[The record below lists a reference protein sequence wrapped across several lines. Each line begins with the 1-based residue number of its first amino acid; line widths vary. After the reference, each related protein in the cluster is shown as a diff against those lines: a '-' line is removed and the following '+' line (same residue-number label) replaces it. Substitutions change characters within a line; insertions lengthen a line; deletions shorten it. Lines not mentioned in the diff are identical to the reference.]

1 MLQSAI
7 PESWYCLVFPI
18 AIGSSSIAT
27 VCGGSLALRDAGV
40 PISRPVGGVACGLV
54 TKCGG
59 GDGRR
64 EIMEYRVLTDLLVRA
79 WCVHMARHA
88 WK

>member
-7 PESWYCLVFPI
+7 PESWYCPIFPI